1 MRTHAPN
8 HIAFIRDDPRRF
20 PLHVLRGAKTGLCVF
35 AAEWHGRQDAFW
47 LYEAGI
53 KTTCVDIQGNK
64 LQEMLRIYPREWAFR
79 QMDAFEFISTTEV
92 TYDVVTADPFTG
104 ETMERCHRDLLS
116 FCRLARHAVVM
127 GSTAA
132 QPIHRA
138 PEGWR
143 ITDTVHRSDF
153 GGGVFWT
160 VLRPE

>member
-1 MRTHAPN
+1 MRSHAPN

-20 PLHVLRGAKTGLCVF
+20 PSHVLRGSATGLCVF

-53 KTTCVDIQGNK
+53 RATCVDVNGRK
-64 LQEMLRIYPREWAFR
+64 LEEMRRIYPDGWEFVEG
-79 QMDAFEFISTTEV
+79 DAFEFQPTAK
-92 TYDVVTADPFTG
+92 YDVITLDPFTG
-104 ETMERCHRDLLS
+104 DTMDRCHRE
-116 FCRLARHAVVM
+116 LAVWCSRANNVVVM

-132 QPIHRA
+132 QPIYRA
-138 PEGWR
+138 PDGWR
-143 ITDTVHRSDF
+143 ITETVHRSDF

>member
-20 PLHVLRGAKTGLCVF
+20 PRDVLRGSKTGLCVF

-53 KTTCVDIQGNK
+53 TTTCVDVNGTR
-64 LQEMLRIYPREWAFR
+64 LEEMRRIYPDGWEFVTG
-79 QMDAFEFISTTEV
+79 DAFEFAPQTK
-92 TYDVVTADPFTG
+92 YDVVTLDPFTG
-104 ETMERCHRDLLS
+104 EAMDRCHREIARWCS
-116 FCRLARHAVVM
+116 LANNAVVM

-138 PEGWR
+138 PAGWR
-143 ITDTVHRSDF
+143 LAELVHRSDF

-160 VLRPE
+160 VLKPC